1 MTTIFYE
8 IRTVDKRTDFPS
20 FFTHVIECEVI
31 EQRNIPFLKIVHYP
45 NLTKSKTTYIA
56 LDTIK
61 EYSIKEMEEA
71 E

>member
-1 MTTIFYE
+1 MIFYE

-20 FFTHVIECEVI
+20 YFSHVTECEVI
-31 EQRNIPFLKIVHYP
+31 EQRNVPFLKIINYP
-45 NLTKSKTTYIA
+45 NLAKSKTTYIA

-61 EYSIKEMEEA
+61 EYYVKEMEET

>member
-8 IRTVDKRTDFPS
+8 IRSVDKVTGFSDYFS
-20 FFTHVIECEVI
+20 HVIECEVI

-56 LDTIK
+56 LNTIK
-61 EYSIKEMEEA
+61 EYSIKEMEET